1 MSRSLCTSP
10 LRALP
15 ARINPKSKL
24 MEVINA
30 DGSVT
35 HAINQMLAYV
45 WRKVIPALN
54 PEELAAKHDSSQF
67 IAESLGFFRVCSRAE
82 YPSQLKKLLLLAFFR
97 RDAVLNEFDRHAFGT
112 ESTGFRQVAN
122 LRSNS
127 CGKADTLPYCLVR
140 SSHSTSTHHNG
151 AFGKGSTIGPE
162 LRHRNAFCRKSLEAC
177 TRSSGR
183 PRSRQ

>member
-67 IAESLGFFRVCSRAE
+67 IAESQKR
-82 YPSQLKKLLLLAFFR
+82 LLPQIVRGLHE
-97 RDAVLNEFDRHAFGT
+97 VFGT
-112 ESTGFRQVAN
+112 AKVAPVVFVGAESRDFFAAAGQ
-122 LRSNS
+122 S
-127 CGKADTLPYCLVR
+127 
-140 SSHSTSTHHNG
+140 
-151 AFGKGSTIGPE
+151 
-162 LRHRNAFCRKSLEAC
+162 
-177 TRSSGR
+177 
-183 PRSRQ
+183 

>member
-1 MSRSLCTSP
+1 MSRSLSTSP

-112 ESTGFRQVAN
+112 ESTGFARLRTCAAILAGRLTLCPTVLFEVAIAPVRTIMV
-122 LRSNS
+122 LLV
-127 CGKADTLPYCLVR
+127 KDLPLVR
-140 SSHSTSTHHNG
+140 SYVTETPFAVN
-151 AFGKGSTIGPE
+151 
-162 LRHRNAFCRKSLEAC
+162 R
-177 TRSSGR
+177 
-183 PRSRQ
+183 